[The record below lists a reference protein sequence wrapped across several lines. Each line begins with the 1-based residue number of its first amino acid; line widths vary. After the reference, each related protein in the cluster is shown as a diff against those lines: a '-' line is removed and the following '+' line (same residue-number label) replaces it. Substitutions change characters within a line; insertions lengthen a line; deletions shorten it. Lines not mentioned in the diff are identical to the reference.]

1 VFSGNFTFIL
11 TISLLIVSYFESLLS
26 IFFKNIWKQL
36 KSLTIETTKNKLI
49 EVALNIKLVNIIS
62 CLFIYFIITLKTTKL
77 MIFTPVIILLMIT
90 KKLLHSN
97 QNHSLIML
105 SIVLFTIMYIYVS
118 NFIILF
124 MFLEFYSII
133 FYFYLLQHDKNNILS
148 LVKYK
153 NSLLLYLFNNFV
165 ITILFIFSLSH
176 ILYMCGTL
184 HFVELSLVSQNKNTY
199 LIALILSIIV
209 KLSLPGFHFLKIEMY
224 KYLPLKNVIMFSVI
238 TLFVNFLLINFML
251 SINFIT
257 NIMLT
262 YKILNLILILGI
274 FILIQKLKINTFQ
287 EFIAYSGF
295 ATNNLILLNFLV

>member
-1 VFSGNFTFIL
+1 
-11 TISLLIVSYFESLLS
+11 
-26 IFFKNIWKQL
+26 
-36 KSLTIETTKNKLI
+36 
-49 EVALNIKLVNIIS
+49 
-62 CLFIYFIITLKTTKL
+62 
-77 MIFTPVIILLMIT
+77 
-90 KKLLHSN
+90 
-97 QNHSLIML
+97 
-105 SIVLFTIMYIYVS
+105 
-118 NFIILF
+118 
-124 MFLEFYSII
+124 
-133 FYFYLLQHDKNNILS
+133 
-148 LVKYK
+148 
-153 NSLLLYLFNNFV
+153 
-165 ITILFIFSLSH
+165 
-176 ILYMCGTL
+176 MCGTL